1 MENTVATP
9 AVEAGFGQDDAAQ
22 FENSADLID
31 VGTLMQEDT
40 EPTVATAESVATV
53 QQPQDDAASG
63 KGHLTQADFDR
74 ILGQRLGSERT
85 KYESSPEY
93 MLGQQ
98 LIRERA
104 AREGITADE
113 AYRRIQND
121 HVQQKAEQ
129 YAKDP
134 KAFYADYLTQQNTP
148 TTPTQQ
154 TYQQPPADAATLTQQ
169 LVAAGAMDMGF
180 QPQHITPQFA
190 ADAQK
195 YGVQTAL
202 LLWQRGRAPSQDAI
216 VAQLEQRKRT
226 PQPMRPMSNGASSP
240 TRDYTNM
247 SSDEFKKLEAR
258 LKQATLDGRRVK
270 L

>member
-1 MENTVATP
+1 MENSVATP
-9 AVEAGFGQDDAAQ
+9 AADVGFEQVDAAQ
-22 FENSADLID
+22 FDNSAETVD

-40 EPTVATAESVATV
+40 TPTVAPAEPVATI

-63 KGHLTQADFDR
+63 KGFRSQEDFNR
-74 ILGQRLGSERT
+74 VLGQRLGDERR
-85 KYESSPEY
+85 KYEASPEY

-104 AREGITADE
+104 ARDGITAQE
-113 AYRRIQND
+113 AYQRIQND

-134 KAFYADYLTQQNTP
+134 KAFYADYLTQQNRPYTP
-148 TTPTQQ
+148 TP
-154 TYQQPPADAATLTQQ
+154 QPASQPADAASLTQQ
-169 LVAAGAMDMGF
+169 LIAAGAMDMGF

-190 ADAQK
+190 ADAQQ

-202 LLWQRGRAPSQDAI
+202 LLWQRGNAPTQDAV
-216 VAQLEQRKRT
+216 VAQLEQRKRA
-226 PQPMRPMSNGASSP
+226 PQPMRPMSNGAATP
-240 TRDYTNM
+240 TRDYASM
-247 SSDEFKKLEAR
+247 SSEEFRKLEAK